1 MLECLFL
8 WYLFDL
14 DLWLSVMSCGVMST
28 IASTYTPRH
37 KGKYLQNRQHIIFP
51 IKNGSITLDIFIR

>member
-8 WYLFDL
+8 WYMSDL
-14 DLWLSVMSCGVMST
+14 DLWLSVMGCGVMST

-37 KGKYLQNRQHIIFP
+37 KEKYLQKRQLRIFP
-51 IKNGSITLDIFIR
+51 IKNGSMKLDILLR